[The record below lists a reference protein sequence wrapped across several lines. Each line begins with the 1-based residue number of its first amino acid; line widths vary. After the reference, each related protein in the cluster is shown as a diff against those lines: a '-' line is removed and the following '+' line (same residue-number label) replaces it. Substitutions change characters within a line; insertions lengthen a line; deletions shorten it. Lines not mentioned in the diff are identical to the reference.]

1 MNLMK
6 HLATFALLV
15 SSPGLLLADFSY
27 RQTTKI
33 TGGAMAGMMKFAG
46 AFSKKA
52 NQPVDSSVYVHGN
65 RMARTNQYTGEII
78 DLDKETITQLN
89 FDKKT
94 YSTITFAEMR
104 QRMEEAMQKMKGK
117 QAAQPEQGAQMKFKV
132 SSKETGQTKTIS
144 GVQAKEVLLT
154 IEMDATDQTKGT
166 QGVANIESH
175 VWLAPEIDGYDEV
188 RDFERKMA
196 KQIGMLP
203 DQQMAEMRQSM
214 QGMVEVNKQM
224 AEMKGIPVLTVMD
237 MGMPAGAMTEAQ
249 QQPQQPPQAQQAQQN
264 NESGGGLSGLAA
276 RGILG
281 GFGRKKKA
289 NADQPASQDS
299 SPVPPGTLMQT
310 TTETTGFS
318 ATPVDTSKF
327 EVPEGFKQV
336 QAEESGRK

>member
-1 MNLMK
+1 MK
-6 HLATFALLV
+6 HIATFALLV

-52 NQPVDSSVYVHGN
+52 NQPVESSVYVHGN
-65 RMARTNQYTGEII
+65 RMARMNQSTGEII

-89 FDKKT
+89 FEKKT

-132 SSKETGQTKTIS
+132 SSKETGQKKTIS
-144 GVQAKEVLLT
+144 GYEAKEVVLT

-166 QGVANIESH
+166 QAAANIESH
-175 VWLAPEIDGYDEV
+175 VWLAPDIDGYGEV

-196 KQIGMLP
+196 AQIGMLP

-237 MGMPAGAMTEAQ
+237 MGMPAGAMEGAQ
-249 QQPQQPPQAQQAQQN
+249 QQQQQQPQAQQN
-264 NESGGGLSGLAA
+264 NDSGGGLSGLAA

-289 NADQPASQDS
+289 NADQPDNANA

-310 TTETTGFS
+310 TTESSGFS
-318 ATPVDTSKF
+318 AAPVDTSKF
-327 EVPEGFKQV
+327 EVPGGFTRL
-336 QAEESGRK
+336 QAEEGGRK